1 MKLDVI
7 TFSADVKDK
16 DLSSS
21 TVILIDVLRCTSCI
35 VETLKNNAKE
45 VVVFKEVED
54 ARAFADFLGRENCVL
69 GGERHALPLP
79 GFDVGNSPLQY
90 NYETVHDKSVIMTTT
105 NGAKAISFLSQAKNL
120 IICAHINHSYVAKKA
135 LSFGS
140 DILVVCSGTN
150 GEISADDMITA
161 GAVVS
166 DILAAD
172 SEILPSD
179 NALISKAL
187 YDSYNKHDFNLLKTA
202 HCRHLVN
209 LGEKYIADIE
219 FCFKENI
226 APVVP
231 FLSGKT
237 RDEKGNIFTL

>member
-7 TFSADVKDK
+7 TFGNEVKDK
-16 DLSSS
+16 DLSST

-35 VETLKNNAKE
+35 VEALKNKSKE
-45 VVVFKEVED
+45 VIVFKEVED
-54 ARAFADFLGRENCVL
+54 AINYASLLGRENCVL

-120 IICAHINHSYVAKKA
+120 FICAHINHSYAAGKA
-135 LSFGS
+135 LSMGN
-140 DILVVCSGTN
+140 DILIVCSGTN

-166 DILAAD
+166 DILESN
-172 SEILPSD
+172 SEILTSD

-187 YDSYNKHDFNLLKTA
+187 YDSYNKHDFNLLNTA

-209 LGEKYIADIE
+209 LGEKYIADID

-237 RDEKGNIFTL
+237 QDGKGSVFTL